1 MCQIITPTQ
10 TSTKTKQVFAL
21 KRWTRHTILM
31 TMLLDKMKKAN
42 TQLLTSDL
50 INAIIIAI
58 SHVFSEHVSGAP
70 GIDLYLMFTSNRA
83 LVVLISSGDKN
94 LKVSGLLLG
103 EELCAFC
110 APYFDSSTS

>member
-1 MCQIITPTQ
+1 
-10 TSTKTKQVFAL
+10 
-21 KRWTRHTILM
+21 M
-31 TMLLDKMKKAN
+31 TMLLDKMKKAS
-42 TQLLTSDL
+42 TQPLTSDDL
-50 INAIIIAI
+50 INAIIIAM